1 MLTILS
7 LFAVSFLSVNGRADG
22 WVNLE
27 IISFDGENMLFR
39 LDISVVGNHSDDQVW
54 IGSEKPSSNGV
65 KVEVSRGISNVVFY
79 EGSDLTV
86 FAYQYSF
93 NHTYYNAE
101 PKAFG
106 YPLFPLDRHS
116 LTLIISLSFNASLDE
131 HPSVCDVPSQNYQGR
146 FSIARSTGD
155 PKKYT
160 LQLEI
165 YHSPSF
171 ISAVGFILYFI
182 IGSLYALSFTI
193 LVFIVLVFLKR
204 RARDLIPNLIR
215 VSSAMLF
222 FVPAFEIAFNS
233 LKSPLPLVFPDLL
246 ILPVVPLNAG
256 ILIAGIIGYYLVK
269 N

>member
-1 MLTILS
+1 MVL
-7 LFAVSFLSVNGRADG
+7 LFNVSTLSVNGRADG

-27 IISFDGENMLFR
+27 VLSFDGENIQFR
-39 LDISVVGNHSDDQVW
+39 LDISVVGNHTDDQVW
-54 IGSEKPSSNGV
+54 IGSERPSSNGV
-65 KVEVSRGISNVVFY
+65 KVEVYRGISNVVFY
-79 EGSDLTV
+79 EGSDLTI
-86 FAYQYSF
+86 FTYHYSF
-93 NHTYYNAE
+93 NHTYYEVE

-106 YPLFPLDRHS
+106 YPLFPWDTHR
-116 LTLIISLSFNASLDE
+116 LTLVVDLSFNASLDE

-146 FSIARSTGD
+146 FSMARSTSN
-155 PKKYT
+155 PTRYT

-171 ISAVGFILYFI
+171 VSAVAFILCLI
-182 IGSLYALSFTI
+182 IVSLYALSFTMI
-193 LVFIVLVFLKR
+193 VFMALVILKR

-215 VSSAMLF
+215 ISSAMLF
-222 FVPAFEIAFNS
+222 FVPAFEIAFNN

-256 ILIAGIIGYYLVK
+256 ILIAGIIGYYIVK